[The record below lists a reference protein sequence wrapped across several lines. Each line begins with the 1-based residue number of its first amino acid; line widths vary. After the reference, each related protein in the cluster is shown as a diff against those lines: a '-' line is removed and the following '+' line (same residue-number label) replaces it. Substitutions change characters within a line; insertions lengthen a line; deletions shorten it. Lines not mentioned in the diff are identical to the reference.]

1 MADFRRLKIWAD
13 AQDLTEAIYRST
25 ATFPGDERYG
35 LTSQMRRAANSIA
48 ANIAEGC
55 GRLGDREFARFLR
68 IAAGSAA
75 EVESHIVQS
84 RRLNF
89 LKPDDAERLLKGTVS
104 LRRRLYRLHNYLVG
118 RKSTR

>member
-1 MADFRRLKIWAD
+1 VADFRRLKIWAD

-55 GRLGDREFARFLR
+55 GRLG
-68 IAAGSAA
+68 SAA

-104 LRRRLYRLHNYLVG
+104 LRRRLHRLHNYLVG
-118 RKSTR
+118 MRSTR